1 MITMWVGQRGG
12 CTWSTAVA
20 AAAAAV
26 GALGAAT
33 AAGGTREACQL
44 STVAIRVQNIVLIFS
59 AAVAAVAN
67 TVKLSYE
74 EFLASFINL

>member
-20 AAAAAV
+20 AAAV
-26 GALGAAT
+26 RALG
-33 AAGGTREACQL
+33 AAGGTREVCQL

-59 AAVAAVAN
+59 AAVAAVAT
-67 TVKLSYE
+67 TVKLHFD
-74 EFLASFINL
+74 EFSTNFMNS

>member
-20 AAAAAV
+20 AAAAV

-33 AAGGTREACQL
+33 AVGGTREACQL